1 MGYHVTILRTYQGQ
15 KIPISLEEIVSV
27 TRSIDGWRYL
37 ESPPTFEFHS
47 KDDSCTLRY
56 QDGELW
62 TKNPEDWQIGV
73 MVSLAK
79 QLNARVRG
87 DELETYS
94 TENETYQH
102 PDDKS
107 EIDAQTEESRKFS
120 KRARVRRI
128 LFRAYQLIALSVIIY
143 FSIKWLSKNL

>member
-1 MGYHVTILRTYQGQ
+1 MGYHVTILRTDQGQ
-15 KIPISLEEIVSV
+15 QISISLDEVVSA
-27 TRSIDGWRYL
+27 TSNIDGWRYL

-47 KDDSCTLRY
+47 KEHSCTLWF

-62 TKNPEDWQIGV
+62 TKNPEEWQLGL

-79 QLNARVRG
+79 RLNARVRG
-87 DELETYS
+87 DELETYI

-107 EIDAQTEESRKFS
+107 QIDDHAEASRNYKQ
-120 KRARVRRI
+120 KAKI
-128 LFRAYQLIALSVIIY
+128 HHLAFRAYQLVALSFLLY
-143 FSIKWLSKNL
+143 FAVKWMLKNL